1 MRGAQGFAPE
11 GETMSRP
18 SIGPALLMAAVL
30 AAAAAYVVP
39 RGIEARALLG
49 IEADPARIADRALD
63 AKFNAAVAQ
72 RGIELALADKD
83 ADLAKSFVELAAAR
97 QVALDPALIEEA
109 NAAAADAAS
118 TKAATESFALGSV
131 SGEPRATAGLAG
143 TTLGEAVKLE
153 RAGGLMHVVRDVGR
167 IQKTAGMQAALD
179 GLTLAESPREMGRL
193 ATLAEKE
200 GGKTRAI
207 LKVVGRG
214 AIQLTGAVFDL
225 LFWMLGALLAVVACV
240 SSLKSAVERVTL
252 RILRYRK
259 ECRQQRFAALT
270 ARG

>member
-1 MRGAQGFAPE
+1 
-11 GETMSRP
+11 
-18 SIGPALLMAAVL
+18 
-30 AAAAAYVVP
+30 
-39 RGIEARALLG
+39 
-49 IEADPARIADRALD
+49 
-63 AKFNAAVAQ
+63 
-72 RGIELALADKD
+72 
-83 ADLAKSFVELAAAR
+83 
-97 QVALDPALIEEA
+97 
-109 NAAAADAAS
+109 
-118 TKAATESFALGSV
+118 V
-131 SGEPRATAGLAG
+131 SGEPQDTAGLAG

-240 SSLKSAVERVTL
+240 SSLKSAAERATL
-252 RILRYRK
+252 RVLRYRK
-259 ECRQQRFAALT
+259 ERRQQRFAALT